1 MADDVAECY
10 YLSISIFHMVEK
22 LNLECVVQQNAQLWR
37 ALLFPKGCDA
47 GAVTPATFGEIGSL
61 AV

>member
-1 MADDVAECY
+1 MADDAAECY

-22 LNLECVVQQNAQLWR
+22 LNLDCVVQQNAQLWR
-37 ALLFPKGCDA
+37 ALLFPKGCGA
-47 GAVTPATFGEIGSL
+47 GAAGPATFGGIGSL